1 MRLIL
6 ATCAALMLAGCT
18 APATP
23 EAEAIDGIDWKLMA
37 AGGLPYGF
45 DVSLRL
51 DGDRL
56 TGIGPCNVYSAAR
69 AGSPPDFSAT
79 AITATEMACAAP
91 ARQRAES
98 DYLAALGRA
107 DRIAREGAGLVLTG
121 PDGLRLDFERRE
133 ARGDEVF

>member
-6 ATCAALMLAGCT
+6 AACLATLAACAPD
-18 APATP
+18 APP
-23 EAEAIDGIDWKLMA
+23 EAERIDGIDWKLMA
-37 AGGLPYGF
+37 VGGAAYGF

-51 DGDRL
+51 DGGRL
-56 TGIGPCNVYSAAR
+56 SGIAPCNVYAAR
-69 AGSPPDFSAT
+69 RAGAAPDFAASH
-79 AITATEMACAAP
+79 ITATEMACAEP

-98 DYLAALGRA
+98 DYLTALGRA

-121 PDGLRLDFERRE
+121 PGGLRLDFAPRE